1 MATRDCPCGLPASYD
16 ECCGRLHRGPARA
29 LTAERLMRSRYSAYA
44 VKDAAYLLKSW
55 HSSTRPDQLGF
66 ERGLR
71 WEGLEVVAVTGGS
84 AVHTEGTVEF
94 VARFSRRGQ
103 SGEMRETSRFVRE
116 AGEWVYL
123 DGK

>member
-1 MATRDCPCGLPASYD
+1 MATRSCPCGLPASYD
-16 ECCGRLHRGPARA
+16 ECCGRLHRGLARA
-29 LTAERLMRSRYSAYA
+29 VTAERLMRSRYSAYA

-55 HSSTRPDQLGF
+55 HSSTRPAQLGF

-94 VARFSRRGQ
+94 VARFSQRGQ
-103 SGEMRETSRFVRE
+103 SGEMREKSRFVRE
-116 AGEWVYL
+116 AGQWVYL
-123 DGK
+123 DGQ